1 MLSTKRIGL
10 ILILGLTGFL
20 LAPLPGHSQTTN
32 RDEPLWGYEGGTGP
46 EHWGEIEK
54 DHDKHLLC
62 REGEKQSPI
71 NIIEHAQNSLRV
83 PLAFNYFKSS
93 IQIINN
99 GHTVHLS
106 YEPGS
111 YVIFENQRFELIQF
125 HFHHP
130 SEHRLNGKTYD
141 MELHLVHKTPQHRYV
156 VFSIF
161 MKKGQEN
168 ASLRK
173 LWERIPKDLDREVVY
188 KKELIHVSDFLPAD
202 KTLFH
207 YFGSLTTPPCSQLVS
222 WFVLESPIELSEE
235 QIKYF
240 QKFIDHNARPVQKLN
255 GRVVQEVFSVQNN

>member
-1 MLSTKRIGL
+1 MIREERIGL
-10 ILILGLTGFL
+10 INIIGIIWISLALTPGF
-20 LAPLPGHSQTTN
+20 SQAMDE
-32 RDEPLWGYEGGTGP
+32 DEPLWGYEGGVGP
-46 EHWGEIEK
+46 KHWGEIEK

-71 NIIEHAQNSLRV
+71 NIEHSRSSTLV
-83 PLAFNYFKSS
+83 PLEFHYLKSS

-106 YEPGS
+106 YDPGS
-111 YVIFENQRFELIQF
+111 YVNWGDQKFDLVQF

-141 MELHLVHKTPQHRYV
+141 MELHLVHKTPRHRYV
-156 VFSIF
+156 VISIF

-168 ASLRK
+168 AALKK
-173 LWERIPKDLDREVVY
+173 LWGRIPNDLDREEVY
-188 KKELIHVSDFLPAD
+188 DEDFTRIADFLPKK

-207 YFGSLTTPPCSQLVS
+207 YFGSLTTPPCSQLVN
-222 WFVLESPIELSEE
+222 WFVMESPIEVSES

-240 QKFIDHNARPVQKLN
+240 QKFIDHNARPVQPLN
-255 GRVVQEVFSVQNN
+255 GRVVVEISSGSR